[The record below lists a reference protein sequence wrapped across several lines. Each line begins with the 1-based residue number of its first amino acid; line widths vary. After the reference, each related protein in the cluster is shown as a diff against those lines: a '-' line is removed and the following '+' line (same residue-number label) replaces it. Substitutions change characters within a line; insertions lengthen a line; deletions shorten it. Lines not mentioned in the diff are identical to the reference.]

1 MPAVRV
7 PPYLVVLTWISALLA
22 VDRMIGGAA
31 SRAGE
36 WALGAATWVIL
47 VALARREAPLARV
60 QIAVVVA
67 FATLVEYTFS
77 AGLGVYTYR
86 HHGVPAF
93 VPPGH
98 GLVYL
103 GALDLGRQAWLRAHA
118 LRARILTATAV
129 AAWAVWGL
137 TLSPTLDVLGAFW
150 ALCLVVF
157 LRWGRSPMT
166 YVGAFV
172 IVSWLE
178 ILGTATGAWHWA
190 PWSPTGLVAQGN
202 PPSGASGGYCW
213 FDAAAIW
220 LGPLILARWPARRAP
235 HPDAVA
241 EPAADP
247 VVAA

>member
-1 MPAVRV
+1 M
-7 PPYLVVLTWISALLA
+7 VVLVWISALLG
-22 VDRMIGGAA
+22 VDTVATRPA
-31 SRAGE
+31 E

-47 VALARREAPLARV
+47 IALGRREAPLVRV
-60 QIAVVVA
+60 QVGVVVA

-86 HHGVPAF
+86 HHGVPPF

-103 GALDLGRQAWLRAHA
+103 GALDLGRQAWMRAHA
-118 LRARILTATAV
+118 SRLRVATAV
-129 AAWAVWGL
+129 AVALWALWGL
-137 TLSPTLDVLGAFW
+137 TLSPTLDVLGAVW

-157 LRWGRSPMT
+157 LRWGRSPLT

-178 ILGTATGAWHWA
+178 VLGTATGAWHWA

-213 FDAAAIW
+213 FDAAALW
-220 LGPLILARWPARRAP
+220 LGPSLLARWRARGTRLP
-235 HPDAVA
+235 
-241 EPAADP
+241 EPVPELEAA
-247 VVAA
+247 

>member
-1 MPAVRV
+1 MSRV
-7 PPYLVVLTWISALLA
+7 AARPFLVVLAWISALLGIDT
-22 VDRMIGGAA
+22 VS

-47 VALARREAPLARV
+47 VLLARREAPLVRV

-86 HHGVPAF
+86 QHGVPAF

-103 GALDLGRQAWLRAHA
+103 GALDLGRSVWLRGHA
-118 LRARILTATAV
+118 TRARIVTAV
-129 AAWAVWGL
+129 AVGLWALWGL
-137 TLSPTLDVLGAFW
+137 TLSPSLDVLGAFW
-150 ALCLVVF
+150 ALCLIVF

-213 FDAAAIW
+213 FDAAALW
-220 LGPLILARWPARRAP
+220 LGPLILARRQPRRAP
-235 HPDAVA
+235 VA
-241 EPAADP
+241 EVVVEPAT
-247 VVAA
+247 AA

>member
-1 MPAVRV
+1 MWRVSVR
-7 PPYLVVLTWISALLA
+7 PSIVVLAWISTLLA
-22 VDRMIGGAA
+22 VDTVANRAA
-31 SRAGE
+31 E
-36 WALGAATWVIL
+36 WALGAATWLIL
-47 VALARREAPLARV
+47 IALARREAPLARV
-60 QIAVVVA
+60 QIAVVVV

-98 GLVYL
+98 GLIYL
-103 GALDLGRQAWLRAHA
+103 GALDLGRSVWLRAHA
-118 LRARILTATAV
+118 TRARIVTAV
-129 AAWAVWGL
+129 AVGLWALWGL

-150 ALCLVVF
+150 ALCLIVF

-178 ILGTATGAWHWA
+178 IFGTATGAWHWA
-190 PWSPTGLVAQGN
+190 PHSPTGIVAQGN

-213 FDAAAIW
+213 FDAAALW
-220 LGPLILARWPARRAP
+220 LAPLILARWHARRP
-235 HPDAVA
+235 PVVEAVT
-241 EPAADP
+241 EPAA
-247 VVAA
+247 VA